1 MSAWV
6 VVVLAGAG
14 SYLLR
19 ISMLLVAARAEVPA
33 VLERA
38 ARFAVPVAFAA
49 LAATSVAGLATAGGA
64 DAIPA
69 LAAVAVGVVAVRW
82 TGNARAAML
91 AGMPTLWLLL
101 AVTG

>member
-1 MSAWV
+1 
-6 VVVLAGAG
+6 LAK
-14 SYLLR
+14 
-19 ISMLLVAARAEVPA
+19 
-33 VLERA
+33 
-38 ARFAVPVAFAA
+38 
-49 LAATSVAGLATAGGA
+49 AGGA

-82 TGNARAAML
+82 TGNSRAAML